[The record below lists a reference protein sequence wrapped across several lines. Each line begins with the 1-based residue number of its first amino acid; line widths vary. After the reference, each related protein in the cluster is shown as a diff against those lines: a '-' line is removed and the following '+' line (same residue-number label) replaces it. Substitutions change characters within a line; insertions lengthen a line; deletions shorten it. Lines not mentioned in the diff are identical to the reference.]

1 MHTDLSGPAATYGVS
16 SSNAVKMRF
25 DELNE
30 KGGVHGRKIK
40 LIVEDTQYQVPR
52 AVQAGTKLINRDNI
66 FAMVAPLGTPMNN
79 ALFKDQFEAGVPNL
93 FPLSAARSMYEP
105 FNKLK
110 FYGAASYVDQIRAGI
125 NYFVTKKGKKAL
137 CAMYQD
143 TDFGKEV
150 MDGVQMQADKMK
162 IKIVETVTHKPTDQ
176 DFTAQITKLKG
187 AGCDLVA
194 LGTIVRDSIV
204 PYATARKIGWTDVD
218 FLGSA
223 ATYDLFVAAAQGG
236 VTEGL
241 YAMGLTDMPYRDT
254 LSPMAQAWF
263 DRYKE
268 QATRP
273 SRTSARSTATWPPTS
288 RSPDSTR
295 PARTSPRQLREGPGV
310 DSRLPRHLQRPRGQL
325 RPRQAPGRELV
336 VPRRGQGRTLGP
348 RDRAAVALIYVGGL
362 ERAPH
367 TPHAARP
374 GGAVALR
381 ERVVDVPASK
391 GPPHPPRSALRR
403 SRGAPRACRRC
414 TGLERAPTPPAL
426 RAPAE
431 PWRSASVSSMYRP
444 ERAPHSS
451 VAG

>member
-1 MHTDLSGPAATYGVS
+1 MKKRVAVGVLVAVAALAGVAAAQRETRGVTRTEIVLGMHTDLSGPAATYGVS

-25 DELNE
+25 DEVND
-30 KGGVHGRKIK
+30 KGGIHGRKIK
-40 LIVEDTQYQVPR
+40 LVVEDTQYQVPR
-52 AVQAGTKLINRDNI
+52 AVQAGTKLINRDRI

-79 ALFKDQFEAGVPNL
+79 ALFKDQLEAGVPNL

-105 FNKLK
+105 FHRLK

-150 MDGVQMQADKMK
+150 LDGVQMQAEKLK
-162 IKIVETVTHKPTDQ
+162 VKIVETVTHKPTDQ

-223 ATYDLFVAAAQGG
+223 ATYDLFVAGAQGG

-241 YAMGLTDMPYRDT
+241 HAMGLTDMPYRDT
-254 LSPMAQAWF
+254 LGPAAQGWF

-268 QATRP
+268 RYKADP
-273 SRTSARSTATWPPTS
+273 NI
-288 RSPDSTR
+288 
-295 PARTSPRQLREGPGV
+295 G
-310 DSRLPRHLQRPRGQL
+310 
-325 RPRQAPGRELV
+325 
-336 VPRRGQGRTLGP
+336 
-348 RDRAAVALIYVGGL
+348 AVY
-362 ERAPH
+362 
-367 TPHAARP
+367 
-374 GGAVALR
+374 GAVAADLT
-381 ERVVDVPASK
+381 V
-391 GPPHPPRSALRR
+391 
-403 SRGAPRACRRC
+403 
-414 TGLERAPTPPAL
+414 TGLEKAGADLTLDSLVKGLESIRGYRDIFNGPEVNFGPDRRQGASSSFLAVVKGGRWVRVT
-426 RAPAE
+426 E
-431 PWRSASVSSMYRP
+431 PL
-444 ERAPHSS
+444 
-451 VAG
+451 GF

>member
-1 MHTDLSGPAATYGVS
+1 MKKRLMALGVLAGALTLAGGALAQKETRGVTKTEIVLGTHTDLSGPAATYGVS
-16 SSNAVKMRF
+16 STNAVRMRF
-25 DELNE
+25 DEVNE
-30 KGGVHGRKIK
+30 KGGIHGRKIK
-40 LIVEDTQYQVPR
+40 LIIEDTQYQVPR
-52 AVQAGTKLINRDNI
+52 AVQAGTKLINRDRI
-66 FAMVAPLGTPMNN
+66 FAMVAALGTPMNN

-110 FYGAASYVDQIRAGI
+110 FYGAASYVDQMRAGI

-150 MDGVQMQADKMK
+150 LEGVQIQAEKLK

-204 PYATARKIGWTDVD
+204 PYATARKIGWLDVD

-241 YAMGLTDMPYRDT
+241 FAMGLTDMPYRDT
-254 LSPMAQAWF
+254 LSPAAQAWF

-268 QATRP
+268 RFKADPNIGAVYGHVAADLTVVGLDKAGADL
-273 SRTSARSTATWPPTS
+273 TL
-288 RSPDSTR
+288 DSF
-295 PARTSPRQLREGPGV
+295 
-310 DSRLPRHLQRPRGQL
+310 
-325 RPRQAPGRELV
+325 
-336 VPRRGQGRTLGP
+336 
-348 RDRAAVALIYVGGL
+348 IKGL
-362 ERAPH
+362 ESIQGYRDIFNGPEVNFGPDKHQGANSSFL
-367 TPHAARP
+367 ALVK
-374 GGAVALR
+374 GGR
-381 ERVVDVPASK
+381 WIRVTDPL
-391 GPPHPPRSALRR
+391 GF
-403 SRGAPRACRRC
+403 
-414 TGLERAPTPPAL
+414 
-426 RAPAE
+426 
-431 PWRSASVSSMYRP
+431 
-444 ERAPHSS
+444 
-451 VAG
+451 

>member
-1 MHTDLSGPAATYGVS
+1 MRTYLTVGASLLALASGALAQSATRGVTKTEIVLGMHTDLSGPAATYGVS

-25 DELNE
+25 DEVND
-30 KGGVHGRKIK
+30 KGGLHGRKIR

-52 AVQAGTKLINRDNI
+52 AVQAGTKLINRDRI

-79 ALFKDQFEAGVPNL
+79 ALFKDQLEAGVPNL

-105 FNKLK
+105 FHRLK

-125 NYFVTKKGKKAL
+125 QYFVSKKGKKAL

-150 MDGVQMQADKMK
+150 LDGVQAQADKLK
-162 IKIVETVTHKPTDQ
+162 IKIVETTTHKPTDQ
-176 DFTAQITKLKG
+176 DFTAQITRLRA

-254 LSPMAQAWF
+254 LSPAAQAWF

-268 QATRP
+268 RYKADPNIGAVYGHVAADLTVTGLQNAGADLTL
-273 SRTSARSTATWPPTS
+273 TSF
-288 RSPDSTR
+288 
-295 PARTSPRQLREGPGV
+295 V
-310 DSRLPRHLQRPRGQL
+310 K
-325 RPRQAPGRELV
+325 
-336 VPRRGQGRTLGP
+336 
-348 RDRAAVALIYVGGL
+348 GL
-362 ERAPH
+362 ESIRGYRDIFNGPEVNFGPDRRQGASSSFL
-367 TPHAARP
+367 AVVK
-374 GGAVALR
+374 GGRWMRLT
-381 ERVVDVPASK
+381 DP
-391 GPPHPPRSALRR
+391 L
-403 SRGAPRACRRC
+403 
-414 TGLERAPTPPAL
+414 TF
-426 RAPAE
+426 
-431 PWRSASVSSMYRP
+431 
-444 ERAPHSS
+444 
-451 VAG
+451 